1 MRLSKALL
9 LVIGTRGAPQRAAPF
24 QPTIPLHRDGGKPN
38 PNPDPSPDPNPDPN
52 ADLTLTL
59 TLTLALALALALTL
73 TQP

>member
-9 LVIGTRGAPQRAAPF
+9 LVIGTRGAIQRAAPF